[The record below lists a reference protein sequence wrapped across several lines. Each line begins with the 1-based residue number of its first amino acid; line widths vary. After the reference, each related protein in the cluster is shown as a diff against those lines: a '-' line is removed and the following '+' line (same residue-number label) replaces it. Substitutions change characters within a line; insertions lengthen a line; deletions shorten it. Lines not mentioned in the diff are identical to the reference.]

1 MGRTSSTMN
10 TTLEL
15 FRKGLTPDE
24 IAKRRE
30 LAVSTVYTHLE
41 NYVKEGK
48 IDVFKLIDKQTFD
61 TIKSAI
67 DIVGTWVLSRIKEN
81 CPDNINYT
89 EIRLVVAHLDCING
103 NKNKHSR
110 SEVISPTKT
119 YITGLNLIPAAKE
132 FFENLCVRNYKTLSP
147 AVKSIISKH
156 FKSYLDL
163 LPWVRNRS
171 KDFKAYTG
179 GERFL
184 ERELSTFITT
194 LRSELVENGF
204 DFNLQKKNDS
214 TVPQTP
220 KITSITAEEAHLKVK
235 ELKPSNTND
244 IEKRLQEPKYPLY
257 NNDYLREQYHNLI
270 CAYPPRA
277 RKILIDHI
285 PTVEDFYKK
294 VLVRGVEFSSRLE
307 DKTALDK
314 FIDIFKQI
322 YDDYFSH
329 KLNAVSLFTSQM
341 QMKPYNNLT
350 SEGTTKLDRAEHP
363 DKYKDEELHNFWD
376 FGSFPELP
384 KPRFQHVDS
393 GDLWFCHLLDEP
405 PVIDYYDPD
414 TAYEDLMVLAITAV
428 QAGKP
433 IIKSLYGMRYDF
445 YFEKAEIASFSE
457 SQMSVYLSESD
468 DTRKRTLYRGERYIY
483 YFDEYDLS
491 DNRDNNKRNIN
502 KTTDYFDKLI
512 EMEKEF
518 RRWLYE
524 LRKVVDTISKG
535 RLIVYCDYYKIRVF
549 DTSNNTSCSIYTFI
563 NWIEKFG
570 IRKVAAR
577 FFVTDG
583 NNPVNRNYFPGKY
596 HF

>member
-1 MGRTSSTMN
+1 MGRTGSTIDA
-10 TTLEL
+10 TLKL

-24 IAKRRE
+24 IAKQRM

-41 NYVKEGK
+41 HFVKEGK
-48 IDVFKLIDKQTFD
+48 IDVFKLIDKQTFN
-61 TIKSAI
+61 TVKSAI

-81 CPDNINYT
+81 CPDNINYS
-89 EIRLVVAHLDCING
+89 EIRLVVAHLDHKNG
-103 NKNKHSR
+103 KKTTKHSQSVVTR
-110 SEVISPTKT
+110 PTKT
-119 YITGLNLIPAAKE
+119 DIAEFNFTPAAKE

-171 KDFKAYTG
+171 KDFRAYTG

-204 DFNLQKKNDS
+204 DFNLQKKDVS
-214 TVPQTP
+214 TVPKTP
-220 KITSITAEEAHLKVK
+220 KITSITAEEAHLKVR
-235 ELKPSNTND
+235 EMRPANAEN

-257 NNDYLREQYHNLI
+257 NSDYLREQYHNLI
-270 CAYPPRA
+270 CAYPPSA
-277 RKILIDHI
+277 RKILIEHI
-285 PTVEDFYKK
+285 PTVEDFYRK

-307 DKTALDK
+307 YKTALDK

-329 KLNAVSLFTSQM
+329 KLNAVSLFKSQM

-350 SEGTTKLDRAEHP
+350 SEETTKLDKAEHP
-363 DKYKDEELHNFWD
+363 DKYKEEERHRLWD

-393 GDLWFCHLLDEP
+393 GDLWFCHQLEEP
-405 PVIDYYDPD
+405 AVIEYYDSD
-414 TAYEDLMVLAITAV
+414 TAYEDLVVLVITAV

-433 IIKSLYGMRYDF
+433 IIKSLHALTYDF

-457 SQMSVYLSESD
+457 SQMNVYLSYND
-468 DTRKRTLYRGERYIY
+468 DISKRMLYRGDTQIY
-483 YFDEYDLS
+483 YFD
-491 DNRDNNKRNIN
+491 DNNRKKTCIN
-502 KTTDYFDKLI
+502 KTVGYYDKLI
-512 EMEKEF
+512 GLEKEF

-524 LRKVVDTISKG
+524 LKKVVNTISKG
-535 RLIVYCDYYKIRVF
+535 RLIVYSDYYKVRVF
-549 DTSNNTSCSIYTFI
+549 DTSSNTSCSIYTFI

>member
-48 IDVFKLIDKQTFD
+48 IDVFKLIDKQTFN

-119 YITGLNLIPAAKE
+119 YITGLNLTPAAKE

-147 AVKSIISKH
+147 AVKRIISKH

-204 DFNLQKKNDS
+204 DSNLQKKNDS

-285 PTVEDFYKK
+285 PTVEDFYRK

-350 SEGTTKLDRAEHP
+350 SEETTKLDRAEHP
-363 DKYKDEELHNFWD
+363 DKYKDEELHNLWD

-483 YFDEYDLS
+483 YFDEYDFS

-524 LRKVVDTISKG
+524 FRKVVDTISKG
-535 RLIVYCDYYKIRVF
+535 RLIVYSDYYKIRVF

>member
-1 MGRTSSTMN
+1 MN

-41 NYVKEGK
+41 IYVKEGK

-119 YITGLNLIPAAKE
+119 YITGLNLTPAAKE

-194 LRSELVENGF
+194 LRSELVESGF

-214 TVPQTP
+214 TVP
-220 KITSITAEEAHLKVK
+220 
-235 ELKPSNTND
+235 
-244 IEKRLQEPKYPLY
+244 
-257 NNDYLREQYHNLI
+257 
-270 CAYPPRA
+270 
-277 RKILIDHI
+277 
-285 PTVEDFYKK
+285 
-294 VLVRGVEFSSRLE
+294 
-307 DKTALDK
+307 
-314 FIDIFKQI
+314 
-322 YDDYFSH
+322 
-329 KLNAVSLFTSQM
+329 
-341 QMKPYNNLT
+341 
-350 SEGTTKLDRAEHP
+350 
-363 DKYKDEELHNFWD
+363 
-376 FGSFPELP
+376 
-384 KPRFQHVDS
+384 
-393 GDLWFCHLLDEP
+393 
-405 PVIDYYDPD
+405 
-414 TAYEDLMVLAITAV
+414 
-428 QAGKP
+428 
-433 IIKSLYGMRYDF
+433 
-445 YFEKAEIASFSE
+445 
-457 SQMSVYLSESD
+457 
-468 DTRKRTLYRGERYIY
+468 
-483 YFDEYDLS
+483 
-491 DNRDNNKRNIN
+491 
-502 KTTDYFDKLI
+502 
-512 EMEKEF
+512 
-518 RRWLYE
+518 
-524 LRKVVDTISKG
+524 
-535 RLIVYCDYYKIRVF
+535 
-549 DTSNNTSCSIYTFI
+549 
-563 NWIEKFG
+563 
-570 IRKVAAR
+570 
-577 FFVTDG
+577 
-583 NNPVNRNYFPGKY
+583 
-596 HF
+596 

>member
-119 YITGLNLIPAAKE
+119 YITGLNLTPAAKE

-147 AVKSIISKH
+147 AVKSIIYKH

-220 KITSITAEEAHLKVK
+220 KITSVTAEEAHLKVK

-244 IEKRLQEPKYPLY
+244 IEKRLQKPKYPLY

-285 PTVEDFYKK
+285 PTVEDFYRK
-294 VLVRGVEFSSRLE
+294 VLIRGVEFSSRLE
-307 DKTALDK
+307 NKTALDK

-350 SEGTTKLDRAEHP
+350 SEETTKLDRAEHP

-433 IIKSLYGMRYDF
+433 IIKSLYGMRYDS

-483 YFDEYDLS
+483 YFDEYDFS

-563 NWIEKFG
+563 NWIEKYG

-577 FFVTDG
+577 FFVTDV

>member
-48 IDVFKLIDKQTFD
+48 IDVFKLIDKQTFN

-119 YITGLNLIPAAKE
+119 YITGLNLTPAAKE

-147 AVKSIISKH
+147 AVKRIISKH

-204 DFNLQKKNDS
+204 DSNLQKKNDS

-285 PTVEDFYKK
+285 PTVEDFYRK

-350 SEGTTKLDRAEHP
+350 SEETTKLDRAEHP
-363 DKYKDEELHNFWD
+363 DKYKDEELHNLWD

-483 YFDEYDLS
+483 YFDEYDFS

-524 LRKVVDTISKG
+524 FRKVVDTISKG
-535 RLIVYCDYYKIRVF
+535 RLIVYSDYYKIRVF

-563 NWIEKFG
+563 NWIEKFD

>member
-48 IDVFKLIDKQTFD
+48 IDVFKLIDKQTFN

-89 EIRLVVAHLDCING
+89 EIRLVVAHLDHINR
-103 NKNKHSR
+103 NKNEHSQ

-119 YITGLNLIPAAKE
+119 YITGLILTPAAKE

-285 PTVEDFYKK
+285 PTVEDFYRK

-350 SEGTTKLDRAEHP
+350 SEETTKLDRAEHP
-363 DKYKDEELHNFWD
+363 DKYKDEELHNLWD

-393 GDLWFCHLLDEP
+393 GDLCFCHLLDEP

-483 YFDEYDLS
+483 YFDEYDFS

-518 RRWLYE
+518 RRWLSE

-535 RLIVYCDYYKIRVF
+535 RLIVYSDYYKIRVF

>member
-1 MGRTSSTMN
+1 M
-10 TTLEL
+10 
-15 FRKGLTPDE
+15 
-24 IAKRRE
+24 
-30 LAVSTVYTHLE
+30 
-41 NYVKEGK
+41 
-48 IDVFKLIDKQTFD
+48 
-61 TIKSAI
+61 
-67 DIVGTWVLSRIKEN
+67 
-81 CPDNINYT
+81 
-89 EIRLVVAHLDCING
+89 
-103 NKNKHSR
+103 
-110 SEVISPTKT
+110 
-119 YITGLNLIPAAKE
+119 
-132 FFENLCVRNYKTLSP
+132 
-147 AVKSIISKH
+147 
-156 FKSYLDL
+156 

-171 KDFKAYTG
+171 KDFRAYTG

-204 DFNLQKKNDS
+204 DFNLQKKAVS
-214 TVPQTP
+214 TVPKTP
-220 KITSITAEEAHLKVK
+220 KITSITAEEAHLKVR
-235 ELKPSNTND
+235 EMRPANAEN

-257 NNDYLREQYHNLI
+257 NSDYLREQYHNLI

-277 RKILIDHI
+277 RKILIEHI
-285 PTVEDFYKK
+285 PTVEDFYRK

-329 KLNAVSLFTSQM
+329 KLNAVSLFKSQM

-350 SEGTTKLDRAEHP
+350 SEETTKLDKAEHP
-363 DKYKDEELHNFWD
+363 DKYKEEERHRLWD

-405 PVIDYYDPD
+405 PVIEYYDPD
-414 TAYEDLMVLAITAV
+414 TAYEDLVVLVITAV

-433 IIKSLYGMRYDF
+433 IIKSLHALTYDF

-483 YFDEYDLS
+483 YFDEYDFS

-524 LRKVVDTISKG
+524 LKKVVNTISKG
-535 RLIVYCDYYKIRVF
+535 RLIVYSDYYKVRVF
-549 DTSNNTSCSIYTFI
+549 DTSSNTSCSIYTFI
-563 NWIEKFG
+563 NWIEKYG
-570 IRKVAAR
+570 IKKVAAM
-577 FFVTDG
+577 FFVTESS
-583 NNPVNRNYFPGKY
+583 NPVNRNYVPGKY